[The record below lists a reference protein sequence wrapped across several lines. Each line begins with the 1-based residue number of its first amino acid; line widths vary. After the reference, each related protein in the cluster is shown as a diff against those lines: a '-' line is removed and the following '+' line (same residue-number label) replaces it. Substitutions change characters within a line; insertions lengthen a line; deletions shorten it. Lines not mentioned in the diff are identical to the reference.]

1 MAKSYAKT
9 LNIVAMLLL
18 AAMVAGFTALGNW
31 QLSRADQRRE
41 IAAAI
46 EQGRQSAPIEL
57 SAGQDEQ
64 VLQPWRPAT
73 AKGVWLNQYSVLL
86 DNRNLDGRPGLWLA
100 TPLQLADASAVLVL
114 RGWVPRP
121 VASQPGQSV
130 QTGQAITLQGPPG
143 QQIVSGELSARVP
156 RLYELWSPIAKPEAS
171 LPQGWPAAQEAAGVV
186 TVDTMLR
193 LQNLSIEELSNR
205 SGLRF
210 LPTVLLQGDN
220 MEDGLKRVW
229 PGPSTDSDK
238 NVGYAMQWFGFAA
251 IAGLVLLGLLYRT
264 LRKRIQPAR

>member
-18 AAMVAGFTALGNW
+18 AAMVTGFISLGNW
-31 QLSRADQRRE
+31 QLSRAEQRRQ

-57 SAGQDEQ
+57 SATQDEKA
-64 VLQPWRPAT
+64 LQPWRPAT

-100 TPLQLADASAVLVL
+100 TPLQLADGSAVLVL
-114 RGWVPRP
+114 RGWLPRP
-121 VASQPGQSV
+121 VASQPGQRV
-130 QTGQAITLQGPPG
+130 PTAQAITLNGPSG
-143 QQIVSGELSARVP
+143 EQTVHGELSARVP
-156 RLYELWSPIAKPEAS
+156 RLYELWSPIAKPEVG
-171 LPQGWPAAQEAAGVV
+171 LPQGWPAAQESAGAS
-186 TVDTMLR
+186 TVDNMLR

-210 LPTVLLQGDN
+210 IPTVLLQGDN
-220 MEDGLKRVW
+220 IEDGLKREW

-251 IAGLVLLGLLYRT
+251 IAGLVLLGLLYRI
-264 LRKRIQPAR
+264 LRKRAKTMR